1 MMVLKNF
8 IGYKNGEAIEPLCIT
23 LPQIREFVKYFE
35 TIKKHFIFSWWSCNF
50 DIQQNLEIN

>member
-8 IGYKNGEAIEPLCIT
+8 IGYKNGEAIEPLYIT

-35 TIKKHFIFSWWSCNF
+35 TIKKHFIFS
-50 DIQQNLEIN
+50 